1 VPKTTPRQ
9 LSLLK
14 PKPHLIH
21 VVQHVLKPTA
31 IQNSTF
37 ALLSLIGLTRKPSKD
52 IKRLETSHVF
62 LALQLRLV
70 GLGPW
75 TQDSSHR
82 LGPPGQLK
90 AVEKILRHH
99 GPMDPDSS
107 DVALAYQF
115 TEQNF
120 MRVNLER
127 PQNH

>member
-1 VPKTTPRQ
+1 MYQQTLYVPKTTPRQ

-52 IKRLETSHVF
+52 IETSHVF

-75 TQDSSHR
+75 TQDSSR

-90 AVEKILRHH
+90 AVEKILI
-99 GPMDPDSS
+99 MDQWT
-107 DVALAYQF
+107 QF
-115 TEQNF
+115 
-120 MRVNLER
+120 
-127 PQNH
+127 

>member
-1 VPKTTPRQ
+1 MYQQTLYVPKTTPRQ

-31 IQNSTF
+31 IQNYTF

-75 TQDSSHR
+75 THDSSR

-90 AVEKILRHH
+90 AVEKILI
-99 GPMDPDSS
+99 MDQWT
-107 DVALAYQF
+107 QF
-115 TEQNF
+115 
-120 MRVNLER
+120 
-127 PQNH
+127 